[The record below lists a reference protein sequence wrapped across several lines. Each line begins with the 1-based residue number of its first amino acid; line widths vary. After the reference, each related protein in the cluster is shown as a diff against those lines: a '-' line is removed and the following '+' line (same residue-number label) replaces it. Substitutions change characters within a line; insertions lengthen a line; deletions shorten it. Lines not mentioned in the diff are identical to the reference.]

1 MREAQKFTIPNRL
14 ASYGEL
20 MATCANNSEALRAR
34 EDHNIR
40 LVRWAIREAGIEE
53 VRGRVAVHVHWVE
66 PSSSRKFS
74 HVAAAAVF
82 VEDALIVAGIIKNP
96 ISQIECIYSTFA
108 VNAGDPRVE
117 VTIEPR

>member
-20 MATCANNSEALRAR
+20 MATCANNSAALRDR
-34 EDHNIR
+34 ERYNIK
-40 LVRWAIREAGIEE
+40 LVRWAIREANLEE
-53 VRGRVAVHVHWVE
+53 VRGHVSVHVHWFE

-82 VEDALIVAGIIKNP
+82 IEDALIAARIIKNP

>member
-1 MREAQKFTIPNRL
+1 MRKTQKFTIPNRL

-20 MATCANNSEALRAR
+20 MATCANNSAALRNR
-34 EDHNIR
+34 EKHNIH
-40 LVRWAIREAGIEE
+40 LVRRYIKEAGVEE

-82 VEDALIVAGIIKNP
+82 IEDALIASGIIKNP
-96 ISQIECIYSTFA
+96 VTQIECIYSTFA
-108 VNAGDPRVE
+108 VNAGDPRVV

>member
-20 MATCANNSEALRAR
+20 MATCANNSAALRDR
-34 EDHNIR
+34 ERYNVK
-40 LVRWAIREAGIEE
+40 LVRWAIREANLEE
-53 VRGRVAVHVHWVE
+53 VRGRVSVHVHWVE

-74 HVAAAAVF
+74 HVAAAVVF
-82 VEDALIVAGIIKNP
+82 IEDALIAAGIIKNP
-96 ISQIECIYSTFA
+96 IGQIECIYSTFA
-108 VNAGDPRVE
+108 MNAGDPRVE

>member
-20 MATCANNSEALRAR
+20 MATCANNSAALRDR
-34 EDHNIR
+34 ERYNIK
-40 LVRWAIREAGIEE
+40 LVRWAIREANLEE
-53 VRGRVAVHVHWVE
+53 VRGRVSVHVHWVE